1 MSIDAMKQALEAL
14 EYIENSYMSLPAP
27 AIKAISALRQAIEQA
42 KTADSTCNNFE
53 FYRAAYKQGAVDERR
68 FAANLCEQMGIA
80 GYGTL
85 AIAAAIEQRG
95 NK

>member
-14 EYIENSYMSLPAP
+14 KECSRVPHIRGLQPTIA
-27 AIKAISALRQAIEQA
+27 ALRLAIEQA
-42 KTADSTCNNFE
+42 ETADSTCNNFE